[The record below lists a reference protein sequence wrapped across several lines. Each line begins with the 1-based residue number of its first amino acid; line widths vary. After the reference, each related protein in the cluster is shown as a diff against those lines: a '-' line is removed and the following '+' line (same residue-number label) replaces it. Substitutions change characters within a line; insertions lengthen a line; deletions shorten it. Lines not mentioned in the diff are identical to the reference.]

1 MLDMLIRLRKREFWV
16 CVGGEFVATTI
27 FVFLVCGSTL
37 SWQDGACS
45 VLRISLTAG
54 LSIATLAMVIG
65 HHSGGLLNPAVN
77 IALVAAQKI
86 TVVEG
91 IAYTAAQFCGGQ
103 YIFNISCMQLWR

>member
-1 MLDMLIRLRKREFWV
+1 MLDMLMRLRKREFWV
-16 CVGGEFVATTI
+16 CVGGEFAATTI

-37 SWQDGACS
+37 RWQDGACT

-65 HHSGGLLNPAVN
+65 HHSGGLLNPAVS

-103 YIFNISCMQLWR
+103 YISNISCMQM